1 MSFWPFLYGGHLEEN
16 VIGKEV
22 YYAGTVRASPAK
34 REAGDNENK

>member
-1 MSFWPFLYGGHLEEN
+1 MALPYAIAHGHPEEN